1 MLLIQVHENA
11 TVRNKETCVTLGPL
25 SILLWPQAPFSLTA
39 ATVFMLVSQQASS
52 MTQPDAPHSTDFS
65 FPVQDTQGFAYVL
78 RSLILRKPIDF
89 FFSSLFHDSQ
99 MCVHRAVAFWVL
111 SCRFSSC
118 QPEPLWGTHPLCP
131 HDHGAL
137 GHGFLKPALRV
148 LTAF

>member
-1 MLLIQVHENA
+1 MGCSTTAARADAVLLI
-11 TVRNKETCVTLGPL
+11 RSMKMPLFGIETCVTLGPL

-111 SCRFSSC
+111 SVLQVFFLSARTSVG
-118 QPEPLWGTHPLCP
+118 EPSPLP
-131 HDHGAL
+131 S
-137 GHGFLKPALRV
+137 
-148 LTAF
+148 